1 MWRRLGCW
9 PTYFAY
15 SMKPDGELILPPM
28 VLSRFSQFEKRDRN
42 IFLVCL
48 IYEMKPLCAR
58 FEFEWTTYV
67 VFVHE
72 PLNKFECLGKKKTN
86 ATGS

>member
-1 MWRRLGCW
+1 M
-9 PTYFAY
+9 
-15 SMKPDGELILPPM
+15 
-28 VLSRFSQFEKRDRN
+28 FEKRDRN